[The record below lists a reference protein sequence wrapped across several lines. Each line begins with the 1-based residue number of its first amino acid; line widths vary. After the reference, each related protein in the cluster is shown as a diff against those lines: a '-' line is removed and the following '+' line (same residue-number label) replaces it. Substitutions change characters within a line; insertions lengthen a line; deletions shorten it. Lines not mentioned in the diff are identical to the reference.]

1 MSCRGNLKTKIY
13 AGFVPHIFFM
23 GKIILNVVAMA
34 KITLY
39 NIDTIQNKFFG
50 AGCNSPPAVIAFA

>member
-1 MSCRGNLKTKIY
+1 
-13 AGFVPHIFFM
+13 
-23 GKIILNVVAMA
+23 MA

-50 AGCNSPPAVIAFA
+50 AGCNSPPAVIVIRHKSATKVLNLSRSGAIPEPTV